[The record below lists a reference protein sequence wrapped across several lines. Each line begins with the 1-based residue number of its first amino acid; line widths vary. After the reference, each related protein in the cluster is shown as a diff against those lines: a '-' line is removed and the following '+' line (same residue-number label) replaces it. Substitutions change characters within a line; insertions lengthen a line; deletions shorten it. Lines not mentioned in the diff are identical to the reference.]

1 MAKINRQELQD
12 GFSFKAVKTLS
23 VVMDK
28 YFLDPILGFL
38 FPSAGDLLTAVFSV
52 PHFYISAVKIKS
64 LPLTLAVLLNV
75 LVDSL
80 VGMIPFWIGD
90 IIDVFNR
97 SYMKNARLIVGF
109 VEGNQEVIREVNRK
123 AVWTGVLILLVL
135 GLIYLMILLLVWLWG
150 VLGSAWDWLLSLFA

>member
-12 GFSFKAVKTLS
+12 SFSFKAVKTLS

-28 YFLDPILGFL
+28 YLLDPILGFL

-90 IIDVFNR
+90 IIDVFNPLVYEKCAADCRFCGRKSGSHTR
-97 SYMKNARLIVGF
+97 S
-109 VEGNQEVIREVNRK
+109 EP
-123 AVWTGVLILLVL
+123 
-135 GLIYLMILLLVWLWG
+135 
-150 VLGSAWDWLLSLFA
+150 